1 MLPQVFP
8 ILPGCFDSEYW
19 TVADVPFEYD
29 DITIFSEWDSAAT
42 AYVERGIAEVKGKKY
57 PFALRRGE

>member
-1 MLPQVFP
+1 MTIP
-8 ILPGCFDSEYW
+8 II
-19 TVADVPFEYD
+19 PFEYD

>member
-1 MLPQVFP
+1 VVTYYFFYLIDRHVVNS
-8 ILPGCFDSEYW
+8 G
-19 TVADVPFEYD
+19 
-29 DITIFSEWDSAAT
+29 ITIFSEWDSAAT